1 MKFERSSSN
10 FKRVES
16 AKALLFLFTEKVN
29 KLDKTGMKFVDFEKY
44 CKKCEYNNTAESDV
58 PCWECLEQPVNYH
71 SEKPIHF
78 KERDEK

>member
-1 MKFERSSSN
+1 M
-10 FKRVES
+10 
-16 AKALLFLFTEKVN
+16 

-58 PCWECLEQPVNYH
+58 PCWECLEQPVNYN
-71 SEKPIHF
+71 SEKPIRF

>member
-1 MKFERSSSN
+1 MTIIGYQFY
-10 FKRVES
+10 
-16 AKALLFLFTEKVN
+16 AKKGLM

-44 CKKCEYNNTAESDV
+44 CKKCKYNNTAESDV
-58 PCWECLEQPVNYH
+58 PCWECLEQPVNYN